1 MQQGKKTVFSVNS
14 AREIVSACQ
23 RKIQTPD
30 PICKTSSSISSKSS
44 WFYIKLIPYVRPS
57 EIQMIKLAIWT
68 LLKVKASML
77 QNHQDDK
84 EQSF

>member
-1 MQQGKKTVFSVNS
+1 MLKEEFRLQ
-14 AREIVSACQ
+14 
-23 RKIQTPD
+23 D
-30 PICKTSSSISSKSS
+30 PICKTSSSVSSKSS
-44 WFYIKLIPYVRPS
+44 WFYIKLISYVRPS
-57 EIQMIKLAIWT
+57 EIQMIKLAIWI